1 MYTSYFKQYKKL
13 LDNGY
18 TNLVSIA
25 GISDYSFKQELLNG
39 NSYLKE
45 YKKLA
50 PKYIWWKKWHTEK
63 LSNEWYINQYYNTIL
78 FQLNPHQVFYE
89 LGENAILL
97 CYELPDEF
105 CHRHLV
111 ANWLNINLN
120 INITELNI

>member
-13 LDNGY
+13 LNNGY

-25 GISDYSFKQELLNG
+25 GISDYYFKQELLTG

-50 PKYIWWKKWHTEK
+50 PKYIWWKKWYTEK
-63 LSNEWYINQYYNTIL
+63 LSNDWYINQYYNTVL
-78 FQLNPHQVFYE
+78 FQLNPQEIFNE
-89 LGENAILL
+89 LGEDAILL
-97 CYELPDEF
+97 CYELPNQF

>member
-13 LDNGY
+13 LNNGY

-25 GISDYSFKQELLNG
+25 GISDYYFKQELLTG

-50 PKYIWWKKWHTEK
+50 SKYIWWKKWYTEK
-63 LSNEWYINQYYNTIL
+63 LSNDWYINQYYNTVL
-78 FQLNPHQVFYE
+78 FQLNPQEIFNE
-89 LGENAILL
+89 LGEDAILL
-97 CYELPDEF
+97 CYELPNQF
-105 CHRHLV
+105 CHIHLV